1 MTRSRSPSEHSSRSS
16 SSDTTRS
23 SSTASSYNSGRR
35 SSSSHRSITP
45 EQSRNGIDYVSPLAP
60 KERIPRK
67 VEFRMAKDEVPA
79 PPPVPQKTQR
89 VRVSMS
95 DVARE
100 RFDAH
105 AAGIALSHTD
115 RSTLLRELPLVASP
129 LGEVPVVDEQLP
141 KDSERA
147 ILMREN
153 DLRTIHETLLSTLNI
168 IELVRKI
175 GADGHGSDFPTAA
188 VGYFDILGSIVS
200 GSIMDIIVLRRE
212 RFLRSLAVDPKKAM
226 PSYRRLPLAGST
238 MIHHM
243 RQAVLP
249 ELFGKELRDELASG
263 ESAISKSV
271 QKLRAQS
278 SKRKKPTTATSPYG
292 KERCVSK
299 HFHSAWSSSTS
310 LEFNLESDLEFP
322 FEQEMGIVKHVQSG
336 RDAGR
341 LADFLL
347 EWRKLSSAPFILEIV
362 QGYRLPFRIRPNLSP
377 PQPSTCRFEPKLS
390 EQLHKLR
397 EKGVVETVPAGSEV
411 WISSMFGIPK
421 KEGSVRPIINLRP
434 LNRFLTVPHF
444 KMENLAT
451 IRDVVYRGDYCATI
465 DMCDA
470 YFAINIA
477 EDNRNYLAFYWN
489 GSAYR
494 FTCLPFGLATAPYVY
509 TKLMRVVVTHL
520 RARGMRL
527 INYLDDWIF
536 FSENASACERE
547 VTYAAHFFESLGMR
561 INYSKSVMSP
571 TQRIEFL
578 GMEIDTVRGDFI
590 VPGNKLLRVQQE
602 ASALIRS
609 RKAPARELAAFLGR
623 VNFVSIASP
632 LSVFRARR
640 LQREVAKMTSPSDN
654 STFDRAVCIN
664 EDLAT
669 DLAWFR
675 DCLQNHA
682 RYPFIRCSP
691 DISISTDA
699 SKQGWGAVCCGKG
712 TGGRWSREES
722 LRHINILELQAAFF
736 GLKSFGSGW
745 RDINVLLELDNT
757 TAIAYLK
764 RCGGTTNETLSEL
777 AKDIWDWCTERRIRL
792 LPTHRPGIENSE
804 ADRESRSF
812 GREVAEWSLNSQVVE
827 KMFAYYGRPSVDLFA
842 SRLNHK
848 LPSYFSLNPDPGA
861 TKVDAFA
868 QSWWGTFGFAFPPFA
883 LVGRVIRKAI
893 RDRSS
898 IILVAPLWRSQY
910 WFPLLLRHA
919 ESLPVRLESKKS
931 PLLVDPSG
939 GVHPLMKQKNFI
951 LLAWKISPRSG
962 QRADAISRL
971 SPLSWPVGLKTL
983 DDSTLLH

>member
-1 MTRSRSPSEHSSRSS
+1 MTRSRSPSERSSRSS
-16 SSDTTRS
+16 SSETTRS

-60 KERIPRK
+60 KERIP
-67 VEFRMAKDEVPA
+67 
-79 PPPVPQKTQR
+79 
-89 VRVSMS
+89 
-95 DVARE
+95 
-100 RFDAH
+100 H
-105 AAGIALSHTD
+105 

-153 DLRTIHETLLSTLNI
+153 DLRTIPETLLSTLNI

-347 EWRKLSSAPFILEIV
+347 EWRKLSSDPFILEIV
-362 QGYRLPFRIRPNLSP
+362 QG
-377 PQPSTCRFEPKLS
+377 FEPKLS

-397 EKGVVETVPAGSEV
+397 EKGVVETVPAGSE
-411 WISSMFGIPK
+411 
-421 KEGSVRPIINLRP
+421 
-434 LNRFLTVPHF
+434 
-444 KMENLAT
+444 MENLAT

-898 IILVAPLWRSQY
+898 IIIVAPLWRSQY